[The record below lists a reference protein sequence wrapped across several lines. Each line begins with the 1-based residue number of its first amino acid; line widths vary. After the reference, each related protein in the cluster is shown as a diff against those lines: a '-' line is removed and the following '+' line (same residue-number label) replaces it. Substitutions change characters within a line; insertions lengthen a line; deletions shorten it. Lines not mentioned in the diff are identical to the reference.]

1 LGKTT
6 FSYATN
12 TRYTY
17 FSLAP
22 IERLQMI
29 QKITRIPLRTAFP
42 HEARDFTR
50 WLEENI
56 DVLNDCIDISL
67 SNAERERNAGDFS
80 VDIVAEDES
89 GAKVIIENQLEK
101 SNHDHLGK
109 VITYLVAMEARTAVW
124 IVSDPRPEHVSA
136 ITWLNESSTAD
147 FYLLKLE
154 AIKIGES
161 APAPLLT
168 LIVGPSESTKAVGKA
183 KQEFAERYDAR
194 HGFWARLLEEAKGK
208 TRLHAAITPGRYSWI
223 GAGSGKS
230 GITYNYAVWQDESAI
245 ELYIDRGKDA
255 NTENKSIF
263 DTLYLKKD
271 QIEKEFGGEL
281 EWQRL
286 DNKRACRIR
295 KSFELGGWKDPN
307 TWGAVVPPMVDAMT
321 RLEKALKPHI
331 QKLAIEAS

>member
-1 LGKTT
+1 
-6 FSYATN
+6 
-12 TRYTY
+12 
-17 FSLAP
+17 
-22 IERLQMI
+22 MI
-29 QKITRIPLRTAFP
+29 QKISRIPLRTAFP

-56 DVLNDCIDISL
+56 DVLNDCLDISL

-109 VITYLVAMEARTAVW
+109 LITYLVAMEAKSAVW

-154 AIKIGES
+154 AIKIGDS

-183 KQEFAERYDAR
+183 KQEFAVRYDAR
-194 HGFWARLLEEAKGK
+194 RGFWSRLLDEAKRK
-208 TRLHAAITPGRYSWI
+208 SKLHAAITPGKYSWI

-230 GITYNYAVWQDESAI
+230 GLTYNYVVWQDESAV

-255 NTENKSIF
+255 DAENKSIF
-263 DTLYLKKD
+263 DTLHAKKD
-271 QIEKEFGGEL
+271 EIEKSFGEPL

-295 KSFELGGWKDPN
+295 KPFALGGWKNPE
-307 TWGAVVPPMVDAMT
+307 TWDAAVPPMVDAMT
-321 RLEKALKPHI
+321 RLEKALSPYIK
-331 QKLAIEAS
+331 KLAIEVA